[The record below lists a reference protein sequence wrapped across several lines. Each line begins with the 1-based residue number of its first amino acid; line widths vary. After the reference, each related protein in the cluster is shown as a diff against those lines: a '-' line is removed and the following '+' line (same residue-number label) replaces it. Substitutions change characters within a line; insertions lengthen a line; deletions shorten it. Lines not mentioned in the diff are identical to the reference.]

1 MTKVPQ
7 RPELNA
13 LFNSPPEDAIAYL
26 KSKGFKIG
34 WDWHE
39 TLDEA
44 HSRAFTVAKVARI
57 DLLQDIRKSL
67 ITALEQGQNLEQW
80 KAAITPTLQQK
91 GWWGKQTVINPVGI
105 EQTVQLGSPR
115 RLKTIFDT
123 NVHKS
128 LAAGRYKALMAT
140 VDTRPL
146 WEWVH
151 ISITN
156 PRKTHLARNGETRHY
171 DDPFWQYAYPPT
183 EWGCKCKVRARRASD
198 ADALDLNVVETQPED
213 IEQHQVV
220 IGKSSF
226 TGQDAVATQTRIRIK
241 QADGQVTYFSPA
253 VGFNSHPASS
263 YLLDVELT
271 KRAADLLGA
280 QKGLEQVQ
288 QMLLSQPRLKAH
300 EAFVKN
306 AISFGKQQNKTSTVG
321 VISLR
326 DIEFLTKKNV
336 AVESPILTISDHLL
350 VGQKAKRHGAAGNA
364 PTLIEWLVLPEDI
377 TRLDRVLWD
386 VSNESMLYLLPVMAE
401 DLSGYTDEFLKLS
414 IRSKNGVMEIVSIFK
429 VQKRAIVDGL
439 NANFYEVIR

>member
-156 PRKTHLARNGETRHY
+156 PRKTHLARNGETRRY

-183 EWGCKCKVRARRASD
+183 EWGCKCKIRARRASD
-198 ADALDLNVVETQPED
+198 AEALDLNVVETKPED
-213 IEQHQVV
+213 IEQHQVI

-253 VGFNSHPASS
+253 AGFNSHPASS

-306 AISFGKQQNKTSTVG
+306 AVSFGKQQNKTSTVG

>member
-1 MTKVPQ
+1 MANVPS

-156 PRKTHLARNGETRHY
+156 PRKTHLARNGETRRY

-198 ADALDLNVVETQPED
+198 ADALDLKMVETSPED

-241 QADGQVTYFSPA
+241 KNDGEVAYFSPA
-253 VGFNSHPASS
+253 AGFNSHPASS

-280 QKGLEQVQ
+280 DKALQEVQ

-300 EAFVKN
+300 EAFVRN

-321 VISLR
+321 LVDMQDIQFLVDKGVVI
-326 DIEFLTKKNV
+326 
-336 AVESPILTISDHLL
+336 ESPILTISDHLL
-350 VGQKAKRHGAAGNA
+350 VGQKAQRHGAAGNA
-364 PTLIEWLVLPEDI
+364 PTLNEWIALPKLI
-377 TRLDRVLWD
+377 PLAQQVIWD
-386 VSNESMLYLLPVMAE
+386 ASNESILYLLPALQKNAPNEVI
-401 DLSGYTDEFLKLS
+401 KLS

-429 VQKRAIVDGL
+429 IKDDVVAGSLQGGL
-439 NANFYEVIR
+439 YEKIR

>member
-1 MTKVPQ
+1 MANIPQ

-44 HSRAFTVAKVARI
+44 HSRAFTVAKVAKI

-80 KAAITPTLQQK
+80 KAGITPVLQQK
-91 GWWGKQTVINPVGI
+91 GWWGKKSVINPAGI

-151 ISITN
+151 ISISN
-156 PRKTHLARNGETRHY
+156 PRKVHLARNGETRRY
-171 DDPFWQYAYPPT
+171 DDPFWLYAYPPT
-183 EWGCKCKVRARRASD
+183 EFGCKCKVRARRASD
-198 ADALDLNVVETQPED
+198 ANALDLHVVETAPED

-226 TGQDAVATQTRIRIK
+226 TGQDAIATQTRIRIK

-253 VGFNSHPASS
+253 AGFNSHPASS
-263 YLLDVELT
+263 YLIDVELA

-280 QKGLEQVQ
+280 EKGLQQVQ
-288 QMLLSQPRLKAH
+288 EMLLSPPRLKAH

-321 VISLR
+321 VIDMR
-326 DIEFLTKKNV
+326 DIKFLAKKNV

-350 VGQKAKRHGAAGNA
+350 VGQKAKRHEAAGNA
-364 PTLIEWLVLPEDI
+364 PTLIEWLVLPTDI
-377 TRLDRVLWD
+377 IQLDRVLWD
-386 VSNESMLYLLPVMAE
+386 VSNESMLYLLPVMKE
-401 DLSGYTDEFLKLS
+401 DLTEYTDEFLKLS
-414 IRSKNGVMEIVSIFK
+414 IRSKNGVMDIVSIFK
-429 VQKRAIVDGL
+429 VQKKAIVDGL